1 MSRIFLSHSSRDNRE
16 AIALKHW
23 LEQAEPG
30 LAGEIFLDLDGET
43 GIRTGVR
50 WTDALWHANARCE
63 AVICLVSKDWVASKE
78 CHTEFRQAEGMGKP
92 IFCARLEKLTER
104 DVSRAWQS
112 CDLFGG
118 PSVEVALDGEP
129 PVRLS
134 SDGLHRLLTGL
145 RAVGVGADSFPWP
158 PPGDADR
165 SPYRGWQ
172 PLESVDAAIY
182 FGRDAQ
188 IQRALDELR
197 SMRDTGLERM
207 FVILGASGVG
217 KSSFLRAGLLPRL
230 RRDDRRFLTL
240 NVVRPERRALTGDT
254 GLARSIHRLRDE
266 VGLRVPSLGEIKNAT
281 HDSDQLRA
289 WLAEAVAAACA
300 RVPDLERPPTLVLP
314 LDQAEELF
322 GVDAGEEG
330 QAFLELLGRLLTD
343 VDLDMVV
350 VATIRSDRYEPLQ
363 TAPQLSAVQSH
374 LFDRLKA
381 MPQAQFAEVICG
393 PARRAAESGSKFE
406 LAPELVDRLVEDAS
420 GGADTLPLLALT
432 LSRLYEDYA
441 GSDDAVTVDHYEA
454 MGGMRRVVQN
464 EIDNL
469 LSGDPAE
476 RSQQLHR
483 LHDAFIPWLATVN
496 SDTDQPMRRIARWA
510 DLPEESHSLLN
521 AFVGRRL
528 LVKGERE
535 GQVVVEVALESLLHQ
550 WDELAEWLRAEAS
563 ELREADALERAV
575 AAWERSGN
583 RDEWLFD
590 GTRLEDA
597 ETLSAQPG
605 FGARLNPAGEFLL
618 ASRRRVNRKL
628 EHEKMAAE
636 AEARL
641 LRRRS
646 QILALLAV
654 IVLVAVV
661 AGFSFKQARDAEQ
674 RARGVAKRAI
684 ASNAVGQAR
693 AMLVDARLGG
703 DRRALLQTLAAE
715 KLEPGADPDSL
726 LNTLIDTRRLLRV
739 ITVPTTVTNVDVSH
753 DGRQFV
759 SSGND
764 GVIRR
769 WDLESGESKGDPL
782 TGHSGAAG
790 AAYVRDGRW
799 IASAGSD
806 KTVRIWDAATGVAV
820 RVLTGVY
827 DPDRGAVTMS
837 DDGELLATGFGDGMV
852 QLWDVAR
859 SKPVGKPIRAHD
871 SRVSAAAFSRDRS
884 RLVTA
889 AQDGTVR
896 MWDVNTGLPTGPPL
910 PSHKGSV
917 VAVAFSPDDR
927 RIASLSIL
935 VGQESPDEVSNADG
949 IRTGFGPATQLRITD
964 DASGQ
969 PVIDGKIEFGYG
981 GYSLAFSP
989 DGQRVAVGYSD
1000 GTIRVRDTNT
1010 GAEVGSRLSGHT
1022 GPINTLVFSR
1032 DGTRIISAGDN
1043 TIHVWSAKP
1052 DRSIGTWLPGPTVD
1066 GSWSLPAAVSPDGGV
1081 VATRDV
1087 NNQSDIALWRMDTR
1101 EHFRTISTGHRGPVS
1116 ALAWRPDGKAIASAD
1131 GADGAIRIWKAETG
1145 ESDGPA
1151 LTGPDNA
1158 ITRLSFSLDGHRLAA
1173 LVVDSDVWVW
1183 DIATAPPRGTDL
1195 HSDEGLVN
1203 SVGFSADGRRLIT
1216 VAPMHLGAGDHDKV
1230 GETGNVFDS
1239 PEITPSAV
1247 RVWDTE
1253 TGKLAGPPLSN
1264 RGGRVS
1270 DLGANLT
1277 DGEPQGPISAAAI
1290 SPDGQRILVA
1300 TVNGLRLH
1308 DVTTGQPI
1316 GEPWI
1321 VNPSGQTTITSIA
1334 FSPDGDY
1341 VVSNDAQT
1349 LNLQLREAQTGR
1361 PLGKPLAGHEG
1372 QVISVD
1378 FTADGNYI
1386 VSQGEDGW
1394 VLWPGPDKWADEL
1407 CHKLT
1412 ANMTEAEWDEWV
1424 SPEID
1429 YQPTCPADAHE

>member
-281 HDSDQLRA
+281 HDSDQIRA
-289 WLAEAVAAACA
+289 WLAEAVAAACD

-476 RSQQLHR
+476 RSQQLDR

-528 LVKGERE
+528 LVKGERD

-590 GTRLEDA
+590 GARLEDA

-628 EHEKMAAE
+628 EHEKMVAQAH
-636 AEARL
+636 ARS

-646 QILALLAV
+646 QVLAALLAV
-654 IVLVAVV
+654 VVV
-661 AGFSFKQARDAEQ
+661 AAAFAFYNQHRAQIAE
-674 RARGVAKRAI
+674 RKAVAAKL
-684 ASNAVGQAR
+684 VGQAR
-693 AMLVDARLGG
+693 AMLGETRLGG
-703 DRRALLQTLAAE
+703 DRRAILQMLAAE
-715 KLEPGADPDSL
+715 KLEPGSDPDSL
-726 LNTLIDTRRLLRV
+726 LNTLIDTRRLVRV
-739 ITVPTTVTNVDVSH
+739 ITLPTNVQRVDVSP
-753 DGRQFV
+753 DGRHIV
-759 SSGND
+759 SGGDD
-764 GVIRR
+764 GMIRR
-769 WDLESGESKGDPL
+769 WDLESGEPDGDPL
-782 TGHSGAAG
+782 TGQTEKAG

-799 IASAGSD
+799 IASSTMDG
-806 KTVRIWDAATGVAV
+806 TVRIWDANT
-820 RVLTGVY
+820 
-827 DPDRGAVTMS
+827 GAVVHVVKLRG
-837 DDGELLATGFGDGMV
+837 DDNLSGSLSPDGALFAAGHRDGTVHLWDLATGKEAGE
-852 QLWDVAR
+852 
-859 SKPVGKPIRAHD
+859 PIRAHNGW
-871 SRVSAAAFSRDRS
+871 
-884 RLVTA
+884 VT
-889 AQDGTVR
+889 
-896 MWDVNTGLPTGPPL
+896 
-910 PSHKGSV
+910 
-917 VAVAFSPDDR
+917 AVAFSPDGSRLVTGGQDGTMR
-927 RIASLSIL
+927 LWQVSTHLPADPPLPSHRGPVVDADFSPDGRIIGSLSYQVEID
-935 VGQESPDEVSNADG
+935 PNAAG
-949 IRTGFGPATQLRITD
+949 TGRPTDATQLRITNAD
-964 DASGQ
+964 TGRPMVAGLT
-969 PVIDGKIEFGYG
+969 EFGYG
-981 GYSLAFSP
+981 PNDLAFSP
-989 DGQRVAVGYSD
+989 DGRRVAIGGSD
-1000 GTIRVRDTNT
+1000 GKIRVRDTET
-1010 GAEVGSRLSGHT
+1010 GASVGSPLSGHT
-1022 GPINTLVFSR
+1022 GAVTVAYSH

-1043 TIHVWSAKP
+1043 TIHVWSAVP
-1052 DRSIGTWLPGPTVD
+1052 DRSVGTWLPGPTFD
-1066 GSWSLPAAVSPDGGV
+1066 GSWSLPAAVSPDAQV

-1101 EHFRTISTGHRGPVS
+1101 EHVRTISTGYRGPVF
-1116 ALAWRPDGKAIASAD
+1116 ALAWRPDGKAVASAD
-1131 GADGAIRIWKAETG
+1131 GTDNTVRIWNAETG
-1145 ESDGPA
+1145 EPEGPA

-1158 ITRLSFSLDGHRLAA
+1158 IVGLYFSPDGRHLAS
-1173 LVVDSDVWVW
+1173 LVIDSDPWLW
-1183 DIATAPPRGTDL
+1183 DISASPPRATAL
-1195 HSDEGLVN
+1195 HGDEDMVN

-1216 VAPMHLGAGDHDKV
+1216 VAPMHLGSGDHDKV
-1230 GETGNVFDS
+1230 AETGNVFDS
-1239 PEITPSAV
+1239 PEITPSAA
-1247 RVWDTE
+1247 RIWDSN
-1253 TGKLAGPPLSN
+1253 TGEPAGPPLTS
-1264 RGGRVS
+1264 RGGHTM
-1270 DLGANLT
+1270 DLGMDVTESKREA
-1277 DGEPQGPISAAAI
+1277 PISAAAI

-1300 TVNGLRLH
+1300 TVAGTRLH
-1308 DVTTGQPI
+1308 DAATGQPV
-1316 GEPWI
+1316 GEPW
-1321 VNPSGQTTITSIA
+1321 VEDASTRRSITKLN
-1334 FSPDGDY
+1334 FSPDGHY
-1341 VVSNDAQT
+1341 VVSTDAQT
-1349 LNLQLREAQTGR
+1349 SDLQLREAQTGL
-1361 PLGKPLAGHEG
+1361 PVGKPLAGHEG
-1372 QVISVD
+1372 QVVSVG

-1386 VSQGEDGW
+1386 VSQGQDGW
-1394 VLWPGPDKWADEL
+1394 ILWPGPNKWADEL

-1424 SPEID
+1424 SPAID
-1429 YQPTCPADAHE
+1429 YQPTCPADAHD

>member
-92 IFCARLEKLTER
+92 IFCARLEKLAER

-172 PLESVDAAIY
+172 SLESVDAAVY

-266 VGLRVPSLGEIKNAT
+266 VGLRVPSLGEIKNAI
-281 HDSDQLRA
+281 HDSDQLRG
-289 WLAEAVAAACA
+289 WLAEAVAAA
-300 RVPDLERPPTLVLP
+300 RVLVPGLERPPTLVLP

-476 RSQQLHR
+476 RSRQLDR

-590 GTRLEDA
+590 GARLEDA
-597 ETLSAQPG
+597 ETLSTQPG

-628 EHEKMAAE
+628 EDEKMVAQAH
-636 AEARL
+636 ARS

-646 QILALLAV
+646 QVLAALLAV
-654 IVLVAVV
+654 VVV
-661 AGFSFKQARDAEQ
+661 AAAFAFYSQHRAQIAE
-674 RARGVAKRAI
+674 RKAVAAKL
-684 ASNAVGQAR
+684 VGQAR
-693 AMLVDARLGG
+693 AMLGGTRLGG
-703 DRRALLQTLAAE
+703 DRRAILQMLAAE
-715 KLEPGADPDSL
+715 KLEPGSDPDSL
-726 LNTLIDTRRLLRV
+726 LNTLIDTRRLVRV
-739 ITVPTTVTNVDVSH
+739 ITLPTNVQRVDVSP
-753 DGRQFV
+753 DGRHIV
-759 SSGND
+759 SGGDD
-764 GVIRR
+764 GMIRR
-769 WDLESGESKGDPL
+769 WDLESGEPDGDPL
-782 TGHSGAAG
+782 TGQTEKAG

-799 IASAGSD
+799 IASSTMDG
-806 KTVRIWDAATGVAV
+806 TLRIWDANT
-820 RVLTGVY
+820 
-827 DPDRGAVTMS
+827 GAVVHVVKLRG
-837 DDGELLATGFGDGMV
+837 DDNLSGSLSPDGALFAAGHRDGTVHLWDLATGKQAGE
-852 QLWDVAR
+852 
-859 SKPVGKPIRAHD
+859 PIRAHNGW
-871 SRVSAAAFSRDRS
+871 
-884 RLVTA
+884 VT
-889 AQDGTVR
+889 
-896 MWDVNTGLPTGPPL
+896 
-910 PSHKGSV
+910 
-917 VAVAFSPDDR
+917 AVAFSPDGSRLVTGGQDGTMR
-927 RIASLSIL
+927 LWQVSTHLPADPPLPSHRGPVVDADFSPDGRIIGSLSYQVEID
-935 VGQESPDEVSNADG
+935 PNAAS
-949 IRTGFGPATQLRITD
+949 TGRPTDATQLRITNAD
-964 DASGQ
+964 TGRPMVAGLT
-969 PVIDGKIEFGYG
+969 EFGYG
-981 GYSLAFSP
+981 PNDLAFSP
-989 DGQRVAVGYSD
+989 DGRRVAIGGSD
-1000 GTIRVRDTNT
+1000 GKIRVRDTET
-1010 GAEVGSRLSGHT
+1010 GASVGSPLSGHT
-1022 GPINTLVFSR
+1022 GAVTVAYSH

-1043 TIHVWSAKP
+1043 TIHVWSAVP
-1052 DRSIGTWLPGPTVD
+1052 DRSVGTWLPGPTFD
-1066 GSWSLPAAVSPDGGV
+1066 GSWSLPAAVSPDGRV

-1087 NNQSDIALWRMDTR
+1087 NNQSNIALWLMDTR
-1101 EHFRTISTGHRGPVS
+1101 EQVRTIATGYRGPVS
-1116 ALAWRPDGKAIASAD
+1116 ALAWRPDGKAVASAD
-1131 GADGAIRIWKAETG
+1131 GSDTTVRIWNVETG
-1145 ESDGPA
+1145 GPEGPA
-1151 LTGPDNA
+1151 LSGPDNA
-1158 ITRLSFSLDGHRLAA
+1158 IVGLHFSPDGRYLAS
-1173 LVVDSDVWVW
+1173 LVVDSYPWLW
-1183 DIATAPPRGTDL
+1183 DTSANPPRATALRG
-1195 HSDEGLVN
+1195 DEDLVN

-1216 VAPMHLGAGDHDKV
+1216 VAPMHLGAGDHDKAV
-1230 GETGNVFDS
+1230 QTGNVFDA
-1239 PEITPSAV
+1239 PESTPSAV

-1253 TGKLAGPPLSN
+1253 TGQLAGPPVTS
-1264 RGGRVS
+1264 RGG
-1270 DLGANLT
+1270 GAIDIGMGVT
-1277 DGEPQGPISAAAI
+1277 EGEREAPIFAAAI
-1290 SPDGQRILVA
+1290 RPDGQHILVA
-1300 TVNGLRLH
+1300 TVKELRLH
-1308 DVTTGQPI
+1308 DVATGQPV

-1321 VNPSGQTTITSIA
+1321 VNPTAQPSITSLA
-1334 FSPDGDY
+1334 FSPDGRY
-1341 VVSNDAQT
+1341 VVSNDART
-1349 LNLQLREAQTGR
+1349 SELQLREARTGR
-1361 PLGKPLAGHEG
+1361 PVGKPLIGHEG
-1372 QVISVD
+1372 LVINVA

-1386 VSQGEDGW
+1386 VSQGQDGW
-1394 VLWPGPDKWADEL
+1394 ILWPGPNRWADEL

-1424 SPEID
+1424 SPAID
-1429 YQPTCPADAHE
+1429 YQPTCPADAHD

>member
-1 MSRIFLSHSSRDNRE
+1 MSRIFLSHSSRNNRQ

-92 IFCARLEKLTER
+92 IFCARLEKLEER
-104 DVSRAWQS
+104 DISRAWQS

-118 PSVEVALDGEP
+118 PSEEVALDGES

-158 PPGDADR
+158 PPGDVDR

-240 NVVRPERRALTGDT
+240 SVVRPERHALTGDA

-266 VGLRVPSLGEIKNAT
+266 VGLRAPSLGEIKNAI
-281 HDSDQLRA
+281 HDSDQLRG
-289 WLAEAVAAACA
+289 WLAEAVAAARD

-393 PARRAAESGSKFE
+393 PARRAAESGSRFE

-432 LSRLYEDYA
+432 LSRLYEDYV
-441 GSDDAVTVDHYEA
+441 GSDDAVTVDQYEA

-469 LSGDPAE
+469 LSPDPAE
-476 RSQQLHR
+476 RSQQLDR

-496 SDTDQPMRRIARWA
+496 SDTGQPMRRIARWA

-597 ETLSAQPG
+597 EILSTQPG

-628 EHEKMAAE
+628 EAEKSAAQ
-636 AEARL
+636 AHARS

-646 QILALLAV
+646 QVLVALLAV
-654 IVLVAVV
+654 VVV
-661 AGFSFKQARDAEQ
+661 AAAFAFVSQKQARSAE
-674 RARGVAKRAI
+674 RKAVAAKLA
-684 ASNAVGQAR
+684 GQAR
-693 AMLVDARLGG
+693 AMLGETRLGG
-703 DRRALLQTLAAE
+703 DRRAILQMLAAE
-715 KLEPGADPDSL
+715 KLEGGADPDSL
-726 LNTLIDTRRLLRV
+726 LNTLIDTRRLERV
-739 ITVPTTVTNVDVSH
+739 ITVPTTVTNVDVSP

-759 SSGND
+759 SSGKD
-764 GVIRR
+764 GLIRR
-769 WDLESGESKGDPL
+769 WNLESGESEGDPL

-806 KTVRIWDAATGVAV
+806 KTVRIWDAATGAAV

-827 DPDRGAVTMS
+827 DPDRGTVAMS
-837 DDGELLATGFGDGMV
+837 DDGELLATGVGDGMV
-852 QLWDVAR
+852 QLWDVGR
-859 SKPVGKPIRAHD
+859 SQPVGKPIRAHD
-871 SRVSAAAFSRDRS
+871 SRISAAAFSRDRS

-889 AQDGTVR
+889 GQDGTVR
-896 MWDVNTGLPTGPPL
+896 MWDVSTGLQAGPSL
-910 PSHKGSV
+910 PSHRGSV
-917 VAVAFSPDDR
+917 VAVAFSQDGR
-927 RIASLSIL
+927 RIASMSIL
-935 VGQESPDEVSNADG
+935 VGQEPPDELSNADG

-964 DASGQ
+964 AASGQ
-969 PVIDGKIEFGYG
+969 PVVDGKIEFGYG
-981 GYSLAFSP
+981 GYSLVFSP

-1000 GTIRVRDTNT
+1000 GTIRLRDTTT

-1022 GPINTLVFSR
+1022 GPVNSVVFSR
-1032 DGTRIISAGDN
+1032 DGTRIISGGDN

-1052 DRSIGTWLPGPTVD
+1052 ARSIGTWLPGPTFD

-1101 EHFRTISTGHRGPVS
+1101 EHVRTISTGYRGAVS
-1116 ALAWRPDGKAIASAD
+1116 ALAWRPDGQAVASAD
-1131 GADGAIRIWKAETG
+1131 GADTTARIWNVQTG
-1145 ESDGPA
+1145 EPETPA

-1158 ITRLSFSLDGHRLAA
+1158 VVGLYFSPNGRYLAS
-1173 LVVDSDVWVW
+1173 LGVDSDPWLW
-1183 DIATAPPRGTDL
+1183 DTSASPPRATALRG
-1195 HSDEGLVN
+1195 DEDLVN

-1216 VAPMHLGAGDHDKV
+1216 VAPMHLGAGDHDKAAQ
-1230 GETGNVFDS
+1230 TGNVFDA
-1239 PEITPSAV
+1239 PESTPSAV
-1247 RVWDTE
+1247 RVWDTD
-1253 TGKLAGPPLSN
+1253 TGKLAGPPLTS
-1264 RGGRVS
+1264 RGGGAV
-1270 DLGANLT
+1270 DVGMDVALGEREA
-1277 DGEPQGPISAAAI
+1277 PIFAAAI
-1290 SPDGQRILVA
+1290 SPDGKRILVA
-1300 TVNGLRLH
+1300 TSNELRLH
-1308 DVTTGQPI
+1308 DAATGQPV
-1316 GEPWI
+1316 GEPW
-1321 VNPSGQTTITSIA
+1321 VANPSGQTTITSLT

-1349 LNLQLREAQTGR
+1349 SDLQLREARTGR
-1361 PLGKPLAGHEG
+1361 PVGKPLAGHEG
-1372 QVISVD
+1372 QVINVA
-1378 FTADGNYI
+1378 FTADGNHI
-1386 VSQGEDGW
+1386 VSQGQDGW

-1424 SPEID
+1424 STAID
-1429 YQPTCPADAHE
+1429 YQPTCPPDAHD